1 VVEDYQKN
9 QLRKIFRGN
18 LLFNILLKDFI
29 SFRVGGPAEAI
40 AFPQDQEDLIR
51 LMLFLREE
59 KMPFLVLGEGTNLV
73 VRDKGVKGVV
83 VKLSPGFLGIEITK
97 GKEEEFYVSSK
108 AGERLW
114 HLIDIAL
121 QHCLTGLEFVSGI
134 PGSVGGA
141 VVMNAGAYGGE
152 MKDIVHSLTILASDG
167 SVRHVKK
174 EALRFSYRRL
184 ELPADAIVLTVD
196 VALRPGNKETIAQDI
211 KATLAKR
218 KKRQPLELPS
228 AGSVFKNPP
237 GFYAA
242 QLIEESGLK
251 GYQVGGA
258 QISERHAN
266 FIVNRGKA
274 TAHDILELIAL
285 VQEKVWQ
292 EKSIKLEPEIR
303 VVGEG

>member
-1 VVEDYQKN
+1 
-9 QLRKIFRGN
+9 
-18 LLFNILLKDFI
+18 
-29 SFRVGGPAEAI
+29 
-40 AFPQDQEDLIR
+40 
-51 LMLFLREE
+51 MLFLREE

-83 VKLSPGFLGIEITK
+83 IKLSPAFLGIEITK
-97 GKEEEFYVSSK
+97 GKEGEFYVSSK

-114 HLIDIAL
+114 HLIEITV
-121 QHCLTGLEFVSGI
+121 QHCLTGLEFASGI

-141 VVMNAGAYGGE
+141 VVMNAGAYGRE
-152 MKDIVHSLTILASDG
+152 IKDIVHSLTVLAFDG
-167 SVRHVKK
+167 SVRHLKK
-174 EALRFSYRRL
+174 EALRFSYRSL
-184 ELPADAIVLTVD
+184 ELPADAIVLTVN
-196 VALRPGNKETIAQDI
+196 VVLRPGNKETIAQDI

-218 KKRQPLELPS
+218 KKKQPLEFPS

-251 GYQVGGA
+251 GHQIGGA

-266 FIVNRGKA
+266 FIVNCGKA
-274 TAHDILELIAL
+274 TAQDILDLIAL

-292 EKSIKLEPEIR
+292 DKNIKLEPEIR
-303 VVGEG
+303 VVGEA